1 MLSVK
6 DTLRMILSR
15 LKTLTNRS
23 LELPNYFDPDHTSPT
38 LNDARPTTANIEPNS
53 SASVRHFLSTSLM
66 TTGKPATDGNILHF
80 SWDNSNRWATQL
92 AMQHGIDDE
101 GLPSPPQFRYQYGE
115 GKDDWTPWETCGYVP
130 TRQYIY
136 KSGSATVNSANW
148 YNLCSATLPAQSG
161 FQNLK
166 IDEAMKA
173 AQAAAW
179 NDEVVDVAEELLNN
193 QHYKKLQS
201 EIDSEIKDL
210 EFSKNGQSESK
221 IRQIDEQIKKLKE
234 FKNKI
239 NRSTVQEVETLEGLY
254 TNLIK
259 FGKWKWFFENID
271 ALTKLVTEESEALH
285 RALNNFDGPELRRV
299 IKELQGNNK
308 LVGIT
313 DESINNLIS
322 FMGEVK
328 IKRVL
333 KSWED
338 LVSAL
343 KTFLKFAWKLT

>member
-1 MLSVK
+1 
-6 DTLRMILSR
+6 
-15 LKTLTNRS
+15 
-23 LELPNYFDPDHTSPT
+23 
-38 LNDARPTTANIEPNS
+38 
-53 SASVRHFLSTSLM
+53 
-66 TTGKPATDGNILHF
+66 
-80 SWDNSNRWATQL
+80 
-92 AMQHGIDDE
+92 
-101 GLPSPPQFRYQYGE
+101 
-115 GKDDWTPWETCGYVP
+115 
-130 TRQYIY
+130 
-136 KSGSATVNSANW
+136 
-148 YNLCSATLPAQSG
+148 
-161 FQNLK
+161 
-166 IDEAMKA
+166 MKA

-308 LVGIT
+308 SVGIT